1 MDLGGYRHSPVMSEG
16 SIAGYIS
23 VRDILTHLTT
33 AV

>member
-16 SIAGYIS
+16 RIAGYIS